1 MAESSKGCVGKR
13 VWAVLWKLRIPN
25 KIKVFGWRACN
36 EILPTKMNLAKRR
49 IIEEA
54 ACPIC
59 TRFVETAVHLL
70 WECDAARDVW
80 AGSLKSL
87 QKGVHGMIDMFQ
99 LLEYL
104 MERLAL
110 EDLELVL
117 VQAWL
122 IWNQRNR
129 VRWNIS

>member
-13 VWAVLWKLRIPN
+13 VWAALWKLRIPN

-70 WECDAARDVW
+70 WECDAAQDVW

-87 QKGVHGMIDMFQ
+87 QKGVHGMIDMVQ

-110 EDLELVL
+110 EDIELVL
-117 VQAWL
+117 VQAWF
-122 IWNQRNR
+122 IES
-129 VRWNIS
+129 VE

>member
-1 MAESSKGCVGKR
+1 
-13 VWAVLWKLRIPN
+13 
-25 KIKVFGWRACN
+25 
-36 EILPTKMNLAKRR
+36 MNIAKRR

-54 ACPIC
+54 SCPIY
-59 TRFVETAVHLL
+59 TRFVETTVHVL
-70 WECDAARDVW
+70 WECDAAQDVW

-87 QKGVHGMIDMFQ
+87 QKGVNGMIDIFQ
-99 LLEYL
+99 LLEYF

-122 IWNQRNR
+122 IWNQRNK